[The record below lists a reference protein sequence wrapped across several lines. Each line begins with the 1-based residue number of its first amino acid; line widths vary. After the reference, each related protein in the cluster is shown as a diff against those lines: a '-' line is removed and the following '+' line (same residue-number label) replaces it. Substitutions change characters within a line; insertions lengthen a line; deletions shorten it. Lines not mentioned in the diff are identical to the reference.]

1 MDTCSRQHGVLR
13 THKQGLHIHYDL
25 CPQMALMTWGESM
38 GAWSQPICSRCLHAH
53 GRALQQVC
61 VSVLAC
67 PGQHLPCMWLLPA
80 TPSPCIH
87 ASWSPG
93 PPCQLL
99 AFCCCC
105 CSRCCSVSP
114 SSTLEASAPS
124 IQGSRCRQLRLATGR
139 GIELRMRSTF
149 AAACVLRARSGECR
163 LRRAVTA
170 MLQQLLPC
178 SVAHASMIC

>member
-1 MDTCSRQHGVLR
+1 MRGHHPSAAVACMPNG
-13 THKQGLHIHYDL
+13 
-25 CPQMALMTWGESM
+25 C
-38 GAWSQPICSRCLHAH
+38 
-53 GRALQQVC
+53 ALQQVC

-67 PGQHLPCMWLLPA
+67 PGQHLPCTWLLPA

-114 SSTLEASAPS
+114 SSTLDASAPS

-170 MLQQLLPC
+170 MLQQLLAC
-178 SVAHASMIC
+178 RVAHASMNMLRQVCRRDQARQWALSISGDVNNATCTTQRQYAWIE